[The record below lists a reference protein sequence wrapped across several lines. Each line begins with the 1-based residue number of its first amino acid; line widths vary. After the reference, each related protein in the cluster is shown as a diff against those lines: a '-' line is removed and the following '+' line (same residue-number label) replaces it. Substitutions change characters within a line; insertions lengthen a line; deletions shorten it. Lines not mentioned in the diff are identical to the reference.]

1 VSDLAAALAFYR
13 DRLGHA
19 LVWRTATAAGLR
31 LPDSEAELVLH
42 TDRRPP
48 AAELLV
54 DAVPE
59 AVARFRDA
67 GGTLLSGPFDVQIGK
82 CAVVR
87 DPWGNALVLLDLSR
101 GLLRTDADGNV
112 LDADG
117 NVLEGG
123 G

>member
-13 DRLGHA
+13 DRLGHP
-19 LVWRTATAAGLR
+19 LVWRTPSAAGLR
-31 LPDSEAELVLH
+31 LPESDAELVLH
-42 TDRRPP
+42 TEPRPA

-54 DAVPE
+54 EAVSDAVS
-59 AVARFRDA
+59 RFLNA
-67 GGTLLSGPFDVQIGK
+67 GGTLVSGPFDIQVGK

-87 DPWGNALVLLDLSR
+87 DPWGNALVLLDLSK

-112 LDADG
+112 L
-117 NVLEGG
+117 EGG